1 MTYEERQAKWQE
13 LLAQV
18 PEHGPYRHAVGDS
31 RITYLANRMGLK
43 NQTLRKWQC
52 NTSQGIVR
60 YPPPSE
66 GLLNLHEFF
75 AGHVGRR
82 EVDSLNHKHSFN
94 AEQSVTF
101 YIIDRE
107 MRKAE

>member
-18 PEHGPYRHAVGDS
+18 PEHGPYKHAVGDS

-66 GLLNLHEFF
+66 GLLNL
-75 AGHVGRR
+75 
-82 EVDSLNHKHSFN
+82 LQSF
-94 AEQSVTF
+94 
-101 YIIDRE
+101 IDVS
-107 MRKAE
+107 RKIGW